1 MRSGKCDG
9 FALGRHTAIQVKSR
23 PKSKS
28 SVADHRYAPQ
38 VEISAGSE
46 SFRKLKEISVYEL
59 SFERFN

>member
-1 MRSGKCDG
+1 MVP
-9 FALGRHTAIQVKSR
+9 IQTKSHA
-23 PKSKS
+23 KSKP

-46 SFRKLKEISVYEL
+46 NFRKLKEISVYEL